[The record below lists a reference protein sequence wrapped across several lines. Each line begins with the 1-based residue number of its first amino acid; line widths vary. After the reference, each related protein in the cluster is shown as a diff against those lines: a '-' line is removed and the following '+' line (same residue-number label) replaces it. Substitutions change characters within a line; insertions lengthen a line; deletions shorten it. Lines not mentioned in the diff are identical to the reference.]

1 MLRYFPQVVNFGTTA
16 VITKISLTG
25 LGQNSLETL
34 FGAVMTE
41 LTSNNVMDENSFR
54 EPNKV

>member
-1 MLRYFPQVVNFGTTA
+1 MNFGTTA